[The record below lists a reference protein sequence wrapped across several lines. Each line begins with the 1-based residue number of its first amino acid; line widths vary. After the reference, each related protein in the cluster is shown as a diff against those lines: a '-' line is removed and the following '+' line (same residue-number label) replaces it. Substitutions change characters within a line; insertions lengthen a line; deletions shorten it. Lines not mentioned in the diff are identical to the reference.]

1 MAIQNNQQMI
11 FEVTGDVSGLKKA
24 LDVGQESLNSFG
36 KEAGGIFGEFG
47 EGLEK
52 VTSGFAGMSTGL
64 VGAAA
69 GAGIAV
75 AGISIAFDKVT
86 ESAERAFEI
95 FQSASLS
102 QMGIAQVQKMAQMY
116 QSVGLS
122 MEQIA
127 DQQKDIKDRIG
138 DALTNLSGSM
148 YTDVIQPLKSNV
160 LELQKMAANG
170 EDVYAKIYF
179 AAKAQGL
186 SVSQMVN
193 MFETMGND
201 ATKRLTVLKE
211 YNSEQEYNNTL
222 TQQQVSLT
230 EEQSAQFQDYRNS
243 MNQLTNAWQAWENSA
258 LAPVA
263 SRLAEILNLI
273 TSILNS
279 KPVAAAAAATSQQ
292 GIDAVKEY
300 SQNYAQQ
307 NLANSSIYGQQM
319 VDDQL
324 KQQAANDKN
333 LKARIDAAQALQG
346 DLETLSKQYNAGF
359 DKKSL
364 DAQSSMFQSNKE
376 KIQKQ
381 IDTLDSTYKQW
392 VDNAKQSVLQAYSG
406 DAMAMEADIAA
417 KTKSYNDQR
426 KSLIDQRDKDDTAA
440 AAKAKAAADKAAR
453 DAATAATKAAAKAKK
468 LLQDQRSLDA
478 IMSGVG
484 GNDTQ
489 VKMQEFN
496 RQYDEKIR
504 KMKEFAT
511 STGKSNDQIAAYEK
525 KINDQRLSDYKK
537 MIDTMIG
544 YSDPNKGL
552 KDQND
557 LLSGLSKGS
566 LTQDQGNFIQ
576 MQQNQRVG
584 LQGYGTDESNPYDNS
599 QALDQKRKDL
609 EEKQQ
614 LELNQA
620 DILHQKLGTSE
631 EEYQKKRSAIQA
643 KYNQKILNVAS
654 ENTQAQMQLLSGA
667 AGDIGT
673 MLAGAFGEGSKAAQ
687 AAFAIQRGLSIASTV
702 MKIQEALAG
711 ALATPFPA
719 NIANYAQIL
728 SLGASIIT
736 TAKGA
741 AQGQAHSGID
751 QVPTMVGKDE
761 STWILQAGERV
772 LSKSN
777 NKDLTQYLSNANAN
791 GGSGSNPV
799 TVNAPLIIQGST
811 NMSDAQMNELLK
823 KNSTSVLQSVRQ
835 AQKRNS

>member
-1 MAIQNNQQMI
+1 MAKNNQQMV

-24 LDVGQESLNSFG
+24 LGVGQESLNSFG

-122 MEQIA
+122 MERIA

-148 YTDVIQPLKSNV
+148 YTDVIQPLKLNV

-222 TQQQVSLT
+222 TQQQVALT

-364 DAQSSMFQSNKE
+364 DAQSSMFQSSKE

-406 DAMAMEADIAA
+406 DAKAMEADIAA

-440 AAKAKAAADKAAR
+440 AAKAKAASDKAAR

-484 GNDTQ
+484 SNDTQ

-557 LLSGLSKGS
+557 LLSGLSSGS
-566 LTQDQGNFIQ
+566 LTQDQGNFLQ

-599 QALDQKRKDL
+599 QVLDQKRKDL
-609 EEKQQ
+609 EEQQQ

-643 KYNQKILNVAS
+643 KYNQKILNAAS

-673 MLAGAFGEGSKAAQ
+673 IMAGAFGAGSKAAQ
-687 AAFAIQRGLSIASTV
+687 AAFAIQKGLSIAQTV
-702 MKIQEALAG
+702 LSIQTALAN
-711 ALATPFPA
+711 ALATPFPS
-719 NIANYAQIL
+719 NLANYASIL
-728 SLGASIIT
+728 SMGASIIS

-741 AQGQAHSGID
+741 ASGQAHSGID
-751 QVPTMVGKDE
+751 SVPTMGGKDE